1 MSINTRYGRPKR
13 LGAIRH
19 TTIYLYEKYEKT
31 GVYAKASELANR
43 ERISFSEFIS
53 ISLAEKVERSYPG
66 NPAPPL
72 ESYMGG
78 SRAKTLEAKGIF
90 KSLSE
95 NISKIKLHIG
105 SDGFRERLKEPIAK
119 DMVKLAKLNRVLRE
133 AEYDEIIDEGDK
145 LVYG

>member
-1 MSINTRYGRPKR
+1 MSINTRYGRPKK
-13 LGAIRH
+13 LGMIRQ
-19 TTIYLYEKYEKT
+19 TTISLYEKYRETYKL
-31 GVYAKASELANR
+31 ASELANR
-43 ERISFSEFIS
+43 ERISFSELVS

-105 SDGFRERLKEPIAK
+105 SEGFRERLKEPIAK